1 VTAERYTVVFTG
13 FLSIKKPGEYAY
25 LTVGDY
31 PMRDGGTLRRGRPP
45 VERLRHEIRFRDLP
59 EGCRRLVLRTYDEL
73 WGLQRYGSGRQGN
86 IARVPKRRE
95 AVMDFDPDD
104 AQQYLEGVD
113 YPASKEEVAS
123 AAEGNGAPDEL
134 VGMIQS
140 LGTPEFS
147 GPEQVVTELRAF
159 PQSS

>member
-1 VTAERYTVVFTG
+1 
-13 FLSIKKPGEYAY
+13 
-25 LTVGDY
+25 
-31 PMRDGGTLRRGRPP
+31 M
-45 VERLRHEIRFRDLP
+45 
-59 EGCRRLVLRTYDEL
+59 
-73 WGLQRYGSGRQGN
+73 N
-86 IARVPKRRE
+86 
-95 AVMDFDPDD
+95 FDPDD

-123 AAEGNGAPDEL
+123 AAEGNGAPEEL

-147 GPEQVVTELRAF
+147 SPEEVVTELRAF

>member
-1 VTAERYTVVFTG
+1 
-13 FLSIKKPGEYAY
+13 
-25 LTVGDY
+25 
-31 PMRDGGTLRRGRPP
+31 
-45 VERLRHEIRFRDLP
+45 
-59 EGCRRLVLRTYDEL
+59 
-73 WGLQRYGSGRQGN
+73 
-86 IARVPKRRE
+86 
-95 AVMDFDPDD
+95 MDFDPDD

-123 AAEGNGAPDEL
+123 AAEDNGAPEEL

-147 GPEQVVTELRAF
+147 SPDEVVTELRAF